1 MTIKDVFDHYV
12 QSLSSIYVKSEALA
26 ISQWVMEDRLEIK
39 RTEILLHGEEI
50 ISEVKANDLAWKLMR
65 LMKGVPVQY
74 VLGYTFFHGMKLK
87 VNKSV
92 LIPRPETEELV
103 EWIIS
108 EEKNKS
114 GLKILD
120 IGTGSGCIAIALKK
134 YLSKADVYATDISDD
149 ALNLAKENASTNSV
163 EINFLHH
170 DIRTH
175 DSRLTTHDSRLTT
188 HDFDVLVSNPPYIP
202 EGDKPSLHQNVLS
215 YEPSLAMF
223 VPDNDA
229 LVFYKAILQ
238 FAQHHLNKD
247 GTLYFE
253 LNPDKAEEA
262 ASLLSTHGF
271 KNPELRIDLSGKKRM
286 IKAKKN

>member
-1 MTIKDVFDHYV
+1 TIKNVFDHYV
-12 QSLSSIYVKSEALA
+12 QSLSSLYEKSEALA

-114 GLKILD
+114 GLKILN
-120 IGTGSGCIAIALKK
+120 IGTGSG
-134 YLSKADVYATDISDD
+134 
-149 ALNLAKENASTNSV
+149 
-163 EINFLHH
+163 
-170 DIRTH
+170 
-175 DSRLTTHDSRLTT
+175 
-188 HDFDVLVSNPPYIP
+188 
-202 EGDKPSLHQNVLS
+202 
-215 YEPSLAMF
+215 
-223 VPDNDA
+223 
-229 LVFYKAILQ
+229 
-238 FAQHHLNKD
+238 
-247 GTLYFE
+247 
-253 LNPDKAEEA
+253 
-262 ASLLSTHGF
+262 
-271 KNPELRIDLSGKKRM
+271 
-286 IKAKKN
+286 